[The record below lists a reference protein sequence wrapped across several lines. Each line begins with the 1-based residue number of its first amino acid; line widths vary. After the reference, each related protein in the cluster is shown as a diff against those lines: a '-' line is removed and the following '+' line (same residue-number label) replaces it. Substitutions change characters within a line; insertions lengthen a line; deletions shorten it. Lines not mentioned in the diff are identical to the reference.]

1 MSTKSSLPGLGLEQR
16 RVVGVDARV
25 GPGGG
30 SGGASVGG
38 DVGDRNDLDVGALP
52 VSGGVPL
59 VHDESVADYGSAQLL
74 H

>member
-1 MSTKSSLPGLGLEQR
+1 
-16 RVVGVDARV
+16 
-25 GPGGG
+25 GG

-74 H
+74 HKNTCINASFDGPVK